1 MEAFSLVLVSFKD
14 TPVKKKKNYTTV
26 YSRIK
31 EMVVLSTRCLLGSY
45 PESRSEVFGAKSLLF
60 ISCDLN
66 YQYKTY

>member
-45 PESRSEVFGAKSLLF
+45 PESRSEVFWG
-60 ISCDLN
+60 
-66 YQYKTY
+66 